1 MLKVYTST
9 TCPWCEKA
17 KSYLKSGSIPYEEIL
32 LTDDNTEA
40 IEFMTSRGHRS
51 IPQIY
56 IDDSLFVV
64 GGYQGL
70 SNLTYDEI
78 KEKIVEHQTTVNQI
92 NQLGSL

>member
-1 MLKVYTST
+1 
-9 TCPWCEKA
+9 
-17 KSYLKSGSIPYEEIL
+17 
-32 LTDDNTEA
+32 
-40 IEFMTSRGHRS
+40 MTSRGHRS

-78 KEKIVEHQTTVNQI
+78 KEKIVEHQNTVNQI